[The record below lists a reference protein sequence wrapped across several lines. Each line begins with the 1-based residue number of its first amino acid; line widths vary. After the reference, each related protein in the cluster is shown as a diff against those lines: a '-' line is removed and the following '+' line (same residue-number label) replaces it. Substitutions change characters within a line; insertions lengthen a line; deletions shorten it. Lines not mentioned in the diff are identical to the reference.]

1 MLLLPKVAK
10 DDVKMKKEFVQFR
23 CSVYEKKLLKVKAR
37 KSGLSISEY
46 CRRAAF
52 DDRIVERMT
61 DEQIEAYKLLVKYQR
76 NFKLIT
82 NMFRKR
88 NPRLAEETA
97 QLAKEIR
104 QHLLNFKK

>member
-1 MLLLPKVAK
+1 
-10 DDVKMKKEFVQFR
+10 MKEEFVQFR
-23 CSVYEKKLLKVKAR
+23 CSLYEKKLLRIKAR

-52 DDRIVERMT
+52 GDRIIERFT
-61 DEQIEAYKLLVKYQR
+61 EEQITAYKILVRYQS
-76 NFKLIT
+76 NFKNIG

-88 NPRLAEETA
+88 DPKLADEVA
-97 QLAKEIR
+97 QLAHEIR